1 MNHKLSIFAFI
12 FGCAFVSLHAQASE
26 QAGGTKQG
34 RSPFQVDNIP
44 PVKAMNAP
52 VTPKMNLNSR
62 SMAAPMVNLTLNQ
75 DMLLSQE
82 LKKWAI
88 SNGFKPLWNSTRDYM
103 IYNTINITGKST
115 DDALTQLGQ
124 IFTSEHYGLVIK
136 LYEKNNVLVIDA
148 Q

>member
-1 MNHKLSIFAFI
+1 MNHKLSIFALI
-12 FGCAFVSLHAQASE
+12 FGCAFFSLNAQASE

-44 PVKAMNAP
+44 PVKAINNSGTPNVNVSSRNMVAP
-52 VTPKMNLNSR
+52 I
-62 SMAAPMVNLTLNQ
+62 VNLTLSQ

-82 LKKWAI
+82 VKKWAV
-88 SNGFKPLWNSTRDYM
+88 SNGFKPLWNSTRDYI

>member
-12 FGCAFVSLHAQASE
+12 FGCTLVSLHAQASE
-26 QAGGTKQG
+26 QAGGMKQG
-34 RSPFQVDNIP
+34 RSPFQVDNIS
-44 PVKAMNAP
+44 PVSSMNNSGS
-52 VTPKMNLNSR
+52 PKLNVNPMNI
-62 SMAAPMVNLTLNQ
+62 AAPMVNLTLNQ

-124 IFTSEHYGLVIK
+124 IFISEHYGLVIK

>member
-1 MNHKLSIFAFI
+1 MNHKLSIFALI
-12 FGCAFVSLHAQASE
+12 FGCAFFSLNAQASE

-34 RSPFQVDNIP
+34 RSPFQVDNVP
-44 PVKAMNAP
+44 PVKAINNSG
-52 VTPKMNLNSR
+52 TPNVNVNSR
-62 SMAAPMVNLTLNQ
+62 NMVAPIVNLTLSQ

-82 LKKWAI
+82 VKKWAV
-88 SNGFKPLWNSTRDYM
+88 SNGFKPLWNSTRDYI

>member
-1 MNHKLSIFAFI
+1 
-12 FGCAFVSLHAQASE
+12 
-26 QAGGTKQG
+26 
-34 RSPFQVDNIP
+34 
-44 PVKAMNAP
+44 
-52 VTPKMNLNSR
+52 
-62 SMAAPMVNLTLNQ
+62 
-75 DMLLSQE
+75 MLLSQE

-124 IFTSEHYGLVIK
+124 IFISEHYGLVIK